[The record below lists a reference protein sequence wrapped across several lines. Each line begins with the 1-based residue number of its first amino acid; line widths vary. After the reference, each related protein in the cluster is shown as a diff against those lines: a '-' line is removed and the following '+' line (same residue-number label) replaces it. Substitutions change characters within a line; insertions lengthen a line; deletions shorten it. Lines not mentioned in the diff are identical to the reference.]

1 MGPVDTGL
9 STGLRDVARPVSMA
23 GERLLSVRE
32 PLGALLPEPGLRRGA
47 VVAVSGS
54 TSLVLALAAEATTG
68 GSWCAAAGL
77 GSLGLVAAAELG
89 VALERLVLVSSTDS
103 ALWPTVTATLLDA
116 FDVVLARPPRH
127 LRAAD
132 ARRLA
137 ARARERGAVLVVSG
151 GEWPERADVRMAV
164 TRTEWQGL
172 ERGHGRHRRG
182 HLRRHPRSSPRH
194 DRPARGDAGV
204 PGAASG
210 GRARRRPN
218 RAGRARRARGS
229 PAPPRRPHARRPRR
243 AAGVRRARAL
253 RARRR
258 PGPPA
263 RSRPRRP
270 TARAAPAAARPH
282 G

>member
-32 PLGALLPEPGLRRGA
+32 PLGTLLPEPGLRRGA

-89 VALERLVLVSSTDS
+89 VALERLVLVSSTDR
-103 ALWPTVTATLLDA
+103 ALWPTVAATLLDA
-116 FDVVLARPPRH
+116 FDIVLARPPHH

-137 ARARERGAVLVVSG
+137 ARARERGAVLIVSG
-151 GEWPERADVRMAV
+151 GEWPERADVRLTV

-172 ERGHGRHRRG
+172 ERGHGRLRGRRVEVI
-182 HLRRHPRSSPRH
+182 
-194 DRPARGDAGV
+194 A
-204 PGAASG
+204 G
-210 GRARRRPN
+210 GRGTAARERLVALWLP
-218 RAGRARRARGS
+218 AADGGISLADALADSVDEEPIGGVM
-229 PAPPRRPHARRPRR
+229 APPI
-243 AAGVRRARAL
+243 AL
-253 RARRR
+253 SAV
-258 PGPPA
+258 G
-263 RSRPRRP
+263 
-270 TARAAPAAARPH
+270 
-282 G
+282 